1 MSGPF
6 KSDPV
11 DVSQNQLFPGN
22 VFDLLPTD
30 HDCFLFH
37 DLLQQLDTRTIE
49 SQYSPLGQHA
59 YHPKKIVGILIY
71 GYSRGVFSSRQLEKR
86 CNEDLSFMY
95 IAGKNCPNF
104 RVLSDF
110 RKHHGPFFQ
119 ECFVQTVKL
128 AMEMK
133 LASLGHVSLD
143 GSKFKANSSKHKAM
157 TYQSLKEKEQVL
169 VREIDALINQA
180 AVCDAEED
188 AAYREKTGYELPDD
202 LAFKQQRLEK
212 IKAAKNALETR
223 EAALNPGQAVDAKK
237 QISFADTDARIMG
250 KKGDFDYRYNGQI
263 SVDSDHQIIV
273 GQHLSQNANDKQEV
287 KAGLESIEKSA
298 GQLPEKMS
306 LDNGYQSGGNLD
318 ALEQAEV
325 EAYVAV
331 DRGEKSHSEPLDEST
346 RPLCKADFIYDEQAD
361 CFDCPGGQRLLLKSQ
376 VKEGARRFY
385 QGKADVCGRCPYYDR
400 CCQSRKGEARTIT
413 TDKHEGL
420 RRHMRERMA
429 QAEAKAIYK
438 RRKVIVEPVF
448 GHIKNGGF
456 RRFSVRGKEKVAGE
470 FSLVCAAH
478 NVKKMVRAIMRGLVC
493 PEFGNTSIQ
502 WE

>member
-11 DVSQNQLFPGN
+11 DTIQRQLFPGN

-30 HDCFLFH
+30 HDCYLFH
-37 DLLQQLDTRTIE
+37 DLFQQLDTSSIE

-59 YHPKKIVGILIY
+59 YHPKKLVGILIY
-71 GYSRGVFSSRQLEKR
+71 GYSHGVFSSRQLEKR

-110 RKHHGPFFQ
+110 RKQHAPFFH
-119 ECFVQTVKL
+119 ECFMQTVKL

-143 GSKFKANSSKHKAM
+143 GSKFKANSSRHKAM
-157 TYQSLKEKEQVL
+157 TYKFLKEKEQALCTEV
-169 VREIDALINQA
+169 DALIRQA
-180 AVCDAEED
+180 NACDAEED

-202 LAFKQQRLEK
+202 LAFKQKRLRT
-212 IKAAKNALETR
+212 IKAAKKALETR
-223 EAALNPGQAVDAKK
+223 EEALNPGKPIDAKK
-237 QISFADTDARIMG
+237 QISFADTEARIMG

-263 SVDSDHQIIV
+263 SVDSDHQVIV

-287 KAGLESIEKSA
+287 KEGLESIEKSA

-306 LDNGYQSGGNLD
+306 LDNGYQSGSNLE

-331 DRGEKSHSEPLDEST
+331 DRGEKSHSEPLADST
-346 RPLCKADFIYDEQAD
+346 RALCRADFIYDEQAD
-361 CFDCPGGQRLLLKSQ
+361 CFHCPGGQRLPLKSQ
-376 VKEGARRFY
+376 GKDGTRCY
-385 QGKADVCGRCPYYDR
+385 QAEAAVCGRCPYYDR
-400 CCQSRKGEARTIT
+400 CCKSRKGEGRTIT
-413 TDKHEGL
+413 TDSHEGL
-420 RRHMRERMA
+420 RRSMRERME
-429 QAEAKAIYK
+429 QADSKAIYK

-456 RRFSVRGKEKVAGE
+456 RRFSVRGKDKVAGE

-478 NVKKMVRAIMRGLVC
+478 NIKKMVRAIMTGSVC
-493 PEFGNTSIQ
+493 PEFGNTAVQ
-502 WE
+502 WG